1 MIELIVGSKGTGKT
15 KRIVKMINDAVKTSD
30 GNIVCIEKSMNLTYE
45 LSHKVRLVDLEDYSI
60 KGYDMLYGFIA
71 GMLAGD
77 YDIEQVYIDGT
88 LRVTDGDLDGL
99 ARFLEKLIELTDD
112 QLKFVIT
119 ISADEEDLPSGVRRF
134 L

>member
-45 LSHKVRLVDLEDYSI
+45 LSHKARLVDLEDYSI